1 MRQLKISQ
9 SITNRGSASLDKYLQ
24 EISKVPMISPE
35 EEIQL
40 AQTIRSGDESAV
52 ERLTMANL
60 RFVVSV
66 AKQYQFRGLSLPDLI
81 DEGNI
86 GLISAAKRFDETK
99 GFKFISY
106 AVWWIRQSIIQAISD
121 KARMVRLPSNRIGLG
136 NRMQK
141 VFSQLEQ
148 EHERAPSAQELSE
161 EMKITIDEVLA
172 VGDANFHY
180 VSLDAPITESS
191 EGSMLDLMADEQSD
205 RTDLKVDHTQSLEIE
220 MKRILQTL
228 NEKQKDILCNFYGIG
243 VLRPLSL
250 QEIGVK
256 YNMTGERVRQIKDK
270 AIKQLRM
277 GQKKDLLKVYL
288 G

>member
-40 AQTIRSGDESAV
+40 AQNIRSGDEAAV

-86 GLISAAKRFDETK
+86 GLINAAKRFDETK

-148 EHERAPSAQELSE
+148 EHERAPSAQELSD

-172 VGDANFHY
+172 VGDYNFHY
-180 VSLDAPITESS
+180 VSLDAPITESG
-191 EGSMLDLMADEQSD
+191 EGSMLDQMADEQSD

-228 NEKQKDILCNFYGIG
+228 NDKQKDILCNFFGIG
-243 VLRPLSL
+243 ILRPLSL
-250 QEIGVK
+250 QEIGDK

-270 AIKQLRM
+270 AIKQLRV